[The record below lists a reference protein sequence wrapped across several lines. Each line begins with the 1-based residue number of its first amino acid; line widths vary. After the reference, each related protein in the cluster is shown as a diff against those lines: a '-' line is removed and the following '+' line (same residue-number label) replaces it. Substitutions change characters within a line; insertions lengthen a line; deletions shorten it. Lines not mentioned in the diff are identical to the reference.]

1 MKTKGYVQ
9 DAVDRGKLVRDKV
22 ANVFWLANLNSIS
35 LSDIDANLVVKSL
48 RDGNAL
54 SYEAKVKAEALVQR
68 IDREEAIRRL
78 HATIEHLEAKR
89 PMAILDGVIDGIKAK
104 LDEWFGKAKA
114 DPYYSFAWGNDAV
127 KMAAKLKV
135 YGRIRL
141 MFQDYETI
149 EAWKDIMDEVT
160 NEALR
165 LAASPPRSTSPMSNV
180 VETYETEVLAEVAR
194 GQDFN
199 LREISFWFAQK
210 AEVERV
216 VSELN
221 LSI

>member
-1 MKTKGYVQ
+1 MKTSGYVQ
-9 DAVDRGKLVRDKV
+9 DAIGRGKLVRDKV
-22 ANVFWLANLNSIS
+22 ANVMELAGKNCFELPEPEARRLVKGIA
-35 LSDIDANLVVKSL
+35 DGDADAK
-48 RDGNAL
+48 AI
-54 SYEAKVKAEALVQR
+54 EAR

-165 LAASPPRSTSPMSNV
+165 MASSPPRSTSPMSNV
-180 VETYETEVLAEVAR
+180 VETYETEVLADIAR
-194 GQDFN
+194 GQDYN